1 MTIAVNQK
9 NLRELLNH
17 LKQSAKKRNIH
28 FDLTMDD
35 LNNLS
40 FPLTCPIL
48 GIPLYFNRG
57 FAADNSYSV
66 DRVDSNKGYT
76 IDNII
81 IISNRV
87 NTLKSNATVDEM
99 RKIADFYAKLNEA

>member
-28 FDLTMDD
+28 FDLTMGD

-57 FAADNSYSV
+57 FAADDSYSV
-66 DRVDSNKGYT
+66 DRISNDVGYT
-76 IDNII
+76 IDNVII
-81 IISNRV
+81 VSNRV

-99 RKIADFYAKLNEA
+99 RKIADFYTKLVVA

>member
-1 MTIAVNQK
+1 MTIAINQK

-28 FDLTMDD
+28 FDLTMND

-66 DRVDSNKGYT
+66 DRISNDVGYT
-76 IDNII
+76 IDNVII
-81 IISNRV
+81 VSNRV

-99 RKIADFYAKLNEA
+99 RKIADFYAKLSEA

>member
-1 MTIAVNQK
+1 MTTAVNQK

-17 LKQSAKKRNIH
+17 LKQSAKNRNIY

-48 GIPLYFNRG
+48 GIPLHFNRG
-57 FAADNSYSV
+57 FAADDSYSV
-66 DRVDSNKGYT
+66 DRVDSSGGYT

-99 RKIADFYAKLNEA
+99 RKIADFYSTLNQ

>member
-1 MTIAVNQK
+1 MAIAVNQK

-57 FAADNSYSV
+57 FAADDSYSV
-66 DRVDSNKGYT
+66 DRISNDVGYT
-76 IDNII
+76 IDNVII
-81 IISNRV
+81 VSNRV

>member
-1 MTIAVNQK
+1 MAIAVNQK

-57 FAADNSYSV
+57 FAADDSYSV
-66 DRVDSNKGYT
+66 DRISNDAGYT
-76 IDNII
+76 IDNVII
-81 IISNRV
+81 VSNRV

-99 RKIADFYAKLNEA
+99 RKIADFYTKLDVA

>member
-9 NLRELLNH
+9 NLRGLLNH
-17 LKQSAKKRNIH
+17 LKQSAKKRDIY
-28 FDLTMDD
+28 FDLTMVD

-48 GIPLYFNRG
+48 GIPLYFNSG
-57 FAADNSYSV
+57 FAADDSYSV
-66 DRVDSNKGYT
+66 DRIDSDKGYT
-76 IDNII
+76 IDNVII
-81 IISNRV
+81 VSNRV

-99 RKIADFYAKLNEA
+99 RKIADFYSKLGAA